1 MRSMQTSRTTD
12 APGTESVG
20 TAHDGIIEKRSPIT
34 GERLGEFP
42 ITSRNGV
49 ITAVARARAAS
60 AHWQKTT
67 LEARLKIISQIK
79 DVIREHGE
87 EYARRISED
96 TGKPLVDSLLTEL
109 MTVPLFI
116 DYYQKTAPKVLRR
129 KKVSASVLFP
139 GKTSYIEHF
148 PMGVIG
154 VISPWNFPFQL
165 SMVPVIS
172 ALIAGNT
179 VVLKP
184 SEVTPVT
191 GEIIA
196 EIFREI
202 GIPAGVVEVIQGDG
216 STGAA
221 LCEAEIDKIFFT
233 GSVAT
238 GRKVMAAASKRPIPV
253 ELELGGKDAMI
264 VCADANLERAAR
276 AAIWGGL
283 VNCGQMCTSVERILV
298 EEAVHDRFV
307 TLLREEIEKVK
318 VGGPDEHPDMGP
330 MTFKKQLETVER
342 HIDDALSKGARLLFG
357 GTRMPRPGQF
367 FLPTLITDVRPD
379 MEIYKEETFGPV
391 LPVIKV
397 RHVDEAVH
405 LANEHEYGLLG
416 SVWTKDTK
424 KGLAIASRMECGQV
438 LINDVVVSV
447 GNPALPFG
455 GVKSSGFG
463 RYHGPEG
470 LLAFS
475 HQKAIVVDRGRMRS
489 EPFWFP
495 YADKYSAM
503 RDAFHGLVGGNMAKA
518 VVVLLRLQKITS
530 SARVPQ
536 RR

>member
-20 TAHDGIIEKRSPIT
+20 TAHDGIIEKRSPVT

-49 ITAVARARAAS
+49 IAAVARARAALPN
-60 AHWQKTT
+60 WQKTP
-67 LEARLKIISQIK
+67 LEARLKFIVRIK
-79 DVIREHGE
+79 EIVRKEGD

-116 DYYQKTAPKVLRR
+116 DYYQKTAPKVLGR
-129 KKVSASVLFP
+129 KKVPSSILFP
-139 GKTSYIEHF
+139 GKTSYVEHF
-148 PMGVIG
+148 PVGVVG

-165 SMVPVIS
+165 SMVPVVS

-196 EIFREI
+196 EIFRKI
-202 GIPAGVVEVIQGDG
+202 GLPTGVVEVIQGDG

-221 LCEAEIDKIFFT
+221 LCESEIDKIFFT

-238 GRKVMAAASKRPIPV
+238 GRKVMAAASKRLIPV

-307 TLLREEIEKVK
+307 ALLQEEIAKVK

-330 MTFKKQLETVER
+330 MTFKKQIDTVE
-342 HIDDALSKGARLLFG
+342 HHVEDALSKGARLLFG
-357 GTRMPRPGQF
+357 GKRIARPGQF
-367 FLPTLITDVRPD
+367 FMPTLVTDVRPD
-379 MEIYKEETFGPV
+379 MAIYKEETFGPV
-391 LPVIKV
+391 LPVV
-397 RHVDEAVH
+397 RVRDVDEAVR

-438 LINDVVVSV
+438 LVNDVVVSV

-475 HQKAIVVDRGRMRS
+475 HQRAIMVDRGRAQN

-518 VVVLLRLQKITS
+518 MVALLRLQKITN
-530 SARVPQ
+530 SAH
-536 RR
+536 RRS

>member
-1 MRSMQTSRTTD
+1 M
-12 APGTESVG
+12 G
-20 TAHDGIIEKRSPIT
+20 TAHDGIIEKRSPVT

-49 ITAVARARAAS
+49 IAAVARARAAS
-60 AHWQKTT
+60 TSWQRTP
-67 LEARLKIISQIK
+67 LEARLKIISRIK
-79 DVIREHGE
+79 GVIRDHGE

-109 MTVPLFI
+109 MTLPLFI
-116 DYYQKTAPKVLRR
+116 DYYKKTAPKVLGR
-129 KKVSASVLFP
+129 KKTPASIFFP
-139 GKTSYIEHF
+139 GKTSYVEHF

-165 SMVPVIS
+165 SMVPVVS

-184 SEVTPVT
+184 SEVTPIT

-196 EIFREI
+196 EIFRKI
-202 GIPAGVVEVIQGDG
+202 GLPEGVVEVIQGDG

-221 LCEAEIDKIFFT
+221 LTDAEVDKIFFT

-238 GRKVMAAASKRPIPV
+238 GRKVMAAAAKRPIPV

-283 VNCGQMCTSVERILV
+283 VNCGQMCTSIERILV
-298 EEAVHDRFV
+298 EEKVHDRFV
-307 TLLREEIEKVK
+307 TLLREEIAKVK
-318 VGGPDEHPDMGP
+318 VGGPDEHADMGP
-330 MTFKKQLETVER
+330 MTFKKQRDTVER
-342 HIDDALSKGARLLFG
+342 HIEDALSRGARVLFG
-357 GTRMPRPGQF
+357 GKRIERPGQF
-367 FLPTLITDVRPD
+367 FAPTLITEVRPE
-379 MEIYKEETFGPV
+379 MAIYKEETFGPV
-391 LPVIKV
+391 IPVIKV
-397 RHVDEAVH
+397 RDVDEAVR

-424 KGLAIASRMECGQV
+424 KGLAIASRLECGQV
-438 LINDVVVSV
+438 VVNDVVVSV

-475 HQKAIVVDRGRMRS
+475 HQRAIMVDRGLLKS

-495 YADKYSAM
+495 YSGKYSAM
-503 RDAFHGLVGGNMAKA
+503 RDAFHGVVGNKMAKA
-518 VVVLLRLQKITS
+518 VIALLRLRKITA
-530 SARVPQ
+530 SAH
-536 RR
+536 RRG